1 MKRIFLSADIEG
13 TCGIAH
19 WDETE
24 KSKGDYGYFANQM
37 TMEVAAAC
45 KGTLSGG
52 AEEMMVKDA
61 HDSARNI
68 NPALLPKE
76 AIIFRGW
83 ARDPYMMMSGIKEGD
98 FGAFFTGY
106 HSAAGT
112 DFNPLA
118 HTMNGQNNYVKING
132 EIASELYINCLT
144 AAMFGVPV
152 RFVSGDEGLC
162 EWIKTKVPGV
172 VTVATTKGCGNGSI
186 SIHPQLAVEKI
197 EAGAKQAMGTP
208 LEECLFPMPETFEVE
223 IGYKYHYLAKRNAYY
238 PGCVQKDSHSIV
250 YKADL
255 YMDVLRFIL
264 FCL

>member
-24 KSKGDYGYFANQM
+24 KTKGDYGYFANQM
-37 TMEVAAAC
+37 SLEVAAAC
-45 KGTLSGG
+45 NGALSGG
-52 AEEMMVKDA
+52 AQALLVKDA

-68 NPALLPKE
+68 NPNLLPKE
-76 AIIFRGW
+76 ANIFRGW
-83 ARDPYMMMSGIKEGD
+83 PRDPYMMMSGIEEGD

-132 EIASELYINCLT
+132 EIASELYINALT
-144 AAMFGVPV
+144 AAMFGVPI

-172 VTVATTKGCGNGSI
+172 TTVATTKGCGNGAI
-186 SIHPQLAVEKI
+186 SIHPQEALAQIK
-197 EAGAKQAMGTP
+197 AGAEKAMATP
-208 LEECLFPMPETFEVE
+208 REDCLFTMPETFEVE
-223 IGYKYHYLAKRNAYY
+223 INYKYHYLAKRSAFY
-238 PGCVQKDSHSIV
+238 PGCTQKDSHSVV
-250 YKADL
+250 YKASN
-255 YMDVLRFIL
+255 YMDVLRFML